1 MYHIS
6 FLWKVFG
13 VSLLIAAYCGL
24 QTLQIIEKFFKNAH
38 TSVKTTTRDFCK
50 VIQEDDSRLFCS
62 CNIVLN
68 HTRICQ
74 LLTSRMTNA
83 YPSFPHKNWLNCA
96 LFSLKCLS
104 NKGEID
110 YFSTTFVQSIPGESA
125 VKHALTLEADTWSS
139 AIAKWHNCCSSLS
152 ATSNSLLSFHLTQF

>member
-13 VSLLIAAYCGL
+13 VSLLIAAYCGF

-38 TSVKTTTRDFCK
+38 TSVKTTTGDFCR

-68 HTRICQ
+68 HTRSCQ
-74 LLTSRMTNA
+74 LTNISNEQRISIIS
-83 YPSFPHKNWLNCA
+83 PQKLVKLRS
-96 LFSLKCLS
+96 LF
-104 NKGEID
+104 IQM
-110 YFSTTFVQSIPGESA
+110 FVKQRQ
-125 VKHALTLEADTWSS
+125 
-139 AIAKWHNCCSSLS
+139 N
-152 ATSNSLLSFHLTQF
+152 